1 MTGNQQSPSAFLKNL
16 RIIHLGMLGG
26 LAIFTLIAFSIRD
39 QAGPM
44 LDNKLLEILTY
55 LSLIFLLVEIPLGY
69 WLHNNKMKSVGVY
82 PDINSKLIAYKASH
96 IVKIAMFEGVGFFCC
111 VVYFFGGKNSI
122 LIQIAIVLII
132 MLIETPSATKLANE
146 LSLSPDDNDL
156 FNS

>member
-16 RIIHLGMLGG
+16 RIIHLGMFGG
-26 LAIFTLIAFSIRD
+26 LAIFALIAFFIRD
-39 QAGPM
+39 KAGPM

-55 LSLIFLLVEIPLGY
+55 LSLIFLLIEIPLGY
-69 WLHNNKMKSVGVY
+69 WLHSNKMKSVAVY

-96 IVKIAMFEGVGFFCC
+96 IVKIAMFEGVGFFSC

-146 LSLSPDDNDL
+146 LNLLPGDKDL